1 MNPVYKAVESL
12 DWMTLVL
19 FFSMVVLALGKY
31 LFQNKFLNF
40 MILPFNNKYVMLYHK
55 KGRLLNWFHLLLTVF
70 QLVNLSL
77 FIFLAHKAFYAT
89 SESNQLSFFFIIIG
103 GLLLFQVLKLLLQLA
118 KGFVFN
124 TFDLVSELLFNKTS
138 YLNHSSL
145 VMFTANVVLVYIFK
159 DSKIMIYI
167 AFILIVAINAI
178 GLVKLVKNHQKAII
192 SNFVYF
198 ILYLCTL
205 EIAPLIIVG
214 SYLKD

>member
-1 MNPVYKAVESL
+1 MEPIYKVVESL

-19 FFSMVVLALGKY
+19 FFSMVLLTLGKY
-31 LFQNKFLNF
+31 LFQNRFTNF
-40 MILPFNNKYVMLYHK
+40 MILPFNNKYLVFYHK
-55 KGRLLNWFHLLLTVF
+55 KGRLLNWFYILLTLF

-77 FIFLAHKAFYAT
+77 FVFLVQRAFYSSPT
-89 SESNQLSFFFIIIG
+89 DDLTFFFMVMG
-103 GLLLFQVLKLLLQLA
+103 GLVLFQLLKILLQVA

-124 TFDLVSELLFNKTS
+124 TLGLVSELLFNKTS

-145 VMFTANVVLVYIFK
+145 VMFMANVILIYIFK
-159 DSKIMIYI
+159 DSKTVIYM
-167 AFILIVAINAI
+167 AFILIVSINAI
-178 GLVKLVKNHQKAII
+178 GLVKLVKNHQKVII
-192 SNFVYF
+192 SNFLYF